1 MSHHPNARSC
11 PYTRALL
18 VERVLRQG
26 WTTQVAAEAGGFS
39 RRTAYKWLARYRSEG
54 VGGLEDRPSAA
65 HRIPRRTSAA
75 RVERMVRLRHRRFT
89 AWQIA
94 QRLAMPLATVCAVLK
109 RLGLGK
115 LEALEK
121 KKSAALRYEREKPGE
136 LLHVDI
142 KLLGRI
148 GRVGHRITGDR
159 RGQVRGIG
167 WEYVHVA
174 VDDASRLAY
183 VEVLPDQKGMTAVGF
198 FERARR
204 WYARRRIVIERV
216 MTDNGSA
223 YVSRR
228 FRQACARFGI
238 RHLRTRPYRPETN
251 GKAERFI
258 QTLIRGWA
266 YRRPY
271 RTSNQRTKALPK
283 WLRYYNEEKPHRA
296 LGMISPLARIRS
308 AA

>member
-1 MSHHPNARSC
+1 MSLHRNARSC
-11 PYTRALL
+11 PHTRALL
-18 VERVLRQG
+18 VDRVRVQG
-26 WTTQVAAEAGGFS
+26 WEVEEAAEAAGFS
-39 RRTAYKWLARYRSEG
+39 RRTAYKWLARYRGEG
-54 VGGLEDRPSAA
+54 PGGLADRSSVA
-65 HRIPRRTSAA
+65 HRIPRRTSGA
-75 RVERMVRLRHRRFT
+75 RLERIVALRQRRFT

-94 QRLAMPLATVCAVLK
+94 QRLAMPPATVCAVLK
-109 RLGLGK
+109 RLGLGR
-115 LEALEK
+115 LEALETK
-121 KKSAALRYEREKPGE
+121 PPARRYERQKPGE
-136 LLHVDI
+136 LLHVDVKI
-142 KLLGRI
+142 LGRI
-148 GRVGHRITGDR
+148 GRIGHRITGDR

-183 VEVLPDQKGMTAVGF
+183 VEVLADQKGITAVGF

-204 WYARRRIVIERV
+204 WFAQRRIGIERV

-228 FRQACARFGI
+228 FRQACARLGI

-283 WLRYYNEEKPHRA
+283 WLRYYNEVKPHRA

>member
-1 MSHHPNARSC
+1 VDRI
-11 PYTRALL
+11 
-18 VERVLRQG
+18 LRQG
-26 WTTQVAAEAGGFS
+26 WTAEEAAEAAGFS

-54 VGGLEDRPSAA
+54 PGGLADRRSVA

-75 RVERMVRLRHRRFT
+75 RVERITALRHRRFT

-94 QRLAMPLATVCAVLK
+94 QRLTMPLATVCAVLK
-109 RLGLGK
+109 RLGLGQ
-115 LEALEK
+115 LEALEPK
-121 KKSAALRYEREKPGE
+121 PVARRYERQKPGE
-136 LLHVDI
+136 LLHVDV

-148 GRVGHRITGDR
+148 GRIGHRITGDR

-183 VEVLPDQKGMTAVGF
+183 VEVLADQKGLTAVGF

-204 WYARRRIVIERV
+204 WFGQRRIGIERV

-228 FRQACARFGI
+228 FRQACARLGI

-271 RTSNQRTKALPK
+271 RTSHQRTKALPK
-283 WLRYYNEEKPHRA
+283 WLRYYNEVKPHRA

-308 AA
+308 AV

>member
-1 MSHHPNARSC
+1 MRLHPNARSC
-11 PYTRALL
+11 PHTRGLF
-18 VERVLRQG
+18 VRRVMREG
-26 WTTQVAAEAGGFS
+26 WTVPRAAAAAGFS
-39 RRTAYKWLARYRSEG
+39 PRTGYKWLSRFRFEG
-54 VGGLEDRPSAA
+54 SCGLEDRRSVA
-65 HRIPRRTSAA
+65 HRVPRRTPPA
-75 RVERMVRLRHRRFT
+75 RIQRIMELRQRRLT

-94 QRLAMPLATVCAVLK
+94 QRLGMPPATVSAVLR

-115 LEALEK
+115 LSALEEK
-121 KKSAALRYEREKPGE
+121 PAVVRYERARPGE
-136 LLHVDI
+136 LVHVDV

-148 GRVGHRITGDR
+148 GRIGHRITGDR
-159 RGQVRGIG
+159 RSRVRGIG

-183 VEVLPDQKGMTAVGF
+183 VEVLEDQKGLTAVGF
-198 FERARR
+198 FERAQR
-204 WYARRRIVIERV
+204 WFGKRGIAIERV

-223 YVSRR
+223 YVSKR
-228 FRQACARFGI
+228 FRQACKRWNI
-238 RHLRTRPYRPETN
+238 RHLRTKPYRPETN

-258 QTLIRGWA
+258 QTLTRGWA

-271 RTSNQRTKALPK
+271 GTSNQRTKALPK
-283 WLRYYNEEKPHRA
+283 WLRYYNEQRPHRA

>member
-1 MSHHPNARSC
+1 
-11 PYTRALL
+11 
-18 VERVLRQG
+18 
-26 WTTQVAAEAGGFS
+26 VA
-39 RRTAYKWLARYRSEG
+39 
-54 VGGLEDRPSAA
+54 DRPSPGHA
-65 HRIPRRTSAA
+65 HGDGL
-75 RVERMVRLRHRRFT
+75 RLLR
-89 AWQIA
+89 
-94 QRLAMPLATVCAVLK
+94 

-115 LEALEK
+115 LSALEPK
-121 KKSAALRYEREKPGE
+121 PEVVRYERARPGE
-136 LLHVDI
+136 LVHVDI

-159 RGQVRGIG
+159 RNRVRGIG

-183 VEVLPDQKGMTAVGF
+183 VEVLKDQKGLTAVGF

-204 WYARRRIVIERV
+204 WFQKRRIAIERV

-223 YVSRR
+223 YVSKR
-228 FRQACARFGI
+228 FRQACKRWSI
-238 RHLRTRPYRPETN
+238 CHLRTKPYRPETN

-271 RTSNQRTKALPK
+271 GTSNQRTKALPK
-283 WLRYYNEEKPHRA
+283 WLRYYNEQRPHRA
-296 LGMISPLARIRS
+296 LGMISPMARIRS

>member
-1 MSHHPNARSC
+1 VRLHPNARSC
-11 PYTRALL
+11 PHTRQLF
-18 VERVLRQG
+18 VERVLRES
-26 WTTQVAAEAGGFS
+26 WTVRQAAAAAGFS
-39 RRTAYKWLARYRSEG
+39 LRTGYKWLSRFRFEG
-54 VGGLEDRPSAA
+54 HLGLEDRRSVA
-65 HRIPRRTSAA
+65 HHVPHRTSGA
-75 RVERMVRLRHRRFT
+75 RMRRIAELRQRRLT
-89 AWQIA
+89 TWQIA
-94 QRLAMPLATVCAVLK
+94 QRLDMPMATVSAVLR

-115 LEALEK
+115 LSALEQK
-121 KKSAALRYEREKPGE
+121 PVVVRYERARPGE
-136 LLHVDI
+136 LIHLDV
-142 KLLGRI
+142 KLLARI
-148 GRVGHRITGDR
+148 SRVGHRITGDR
-159 RGQVRGIG
+159 RTRVRGIG

-183 VEVLPDQKGMTAVGF
+183 VEVLEDQKGLTAVSF

-204 WYARRRIVIERV
+204 WFRTRRIAIERV

-228 FRQACARFGI
+228 FRQACKRWSI

-266 YRRPY
+266 YRTPY
-271 RTSNQRTKALPK
+271 GTSNQRTKALPK
-283 WLRYYNEEKPHRA
+283 WLRYYNEQRPHRA

>member
-1 MSHHPNARSC
+1 MRLHPNARSC
-11 PYTRALL
+11 PHTRRLF
-18 VERVLRQG
+18 VERVLRES
-26 WTTQVAAEAGGFS
+26 WTVHRAAAAAGFS
-39 RRTAYKWLARYRSEG
+39 PRTGYKWLSRFRFEG
-54 VGGLEDRPSAA
+54 SPGLEDRRSAA
-65 HRIPRRTSAA
+65 HHVPHRTSPG
-75 RVERMVRLRHRRFT
+75 RIRHIVELRQRRFT

-94 QRLAMPLATVCAVLK
+94 QRLGMPTATVSAVLR

-115 LEALEK
+115 LSALERK
-121 KKSAALRYEREKPGE
+121 PAVVRYERARPGE
-136 LLHVDI
+136 LVHVDV

-148 GRVGHRITGDR
+148 GRIGHRITGDR
-159 RGQVRGIG
+159 RSRVRGIG

-183 VEVLPDQKGMTAVGF
+183 VEVLEDQKGLTAVGF

-204 WYARRRIVIERV
+204 WFEKRRIVIERV

-228 FRQACARFGI
+228 FRHACKRWNI

-271 RTSNQRTKALPK
+271 GTSNQRTKALPK
-283 WLRYYNEEKPHRA
+283 WLRYYNEQRPHRA

>member
-1 MSHHPNARSC
+1 V
-11 PYTRALL
+11 ALRL
-18 VERVLRQG
+18 
-26 WTTQVAAEAGGFS
+26 
-39 RRTAYKWLARYRSEG
+39 
-54 VGGLEDRPSAA
+54 P
-65 HRIPRRTSAA
+65 HRTSAA
-75 RVERMVRLRHRRFT
+75 RVERIVTLRYRRLT

-94 QRLAMPLATVCAVLK
+94 ERLAMPVATVCAVLR

-115 LEALEK
+115 LSALEPK
-121 KKSAALRYEREKPGE
+121 PAVVRYERARPGE
-136 LLHVDI
+136 LVHVDI

-148 GRVGHRITGDR
+148 GRIGHRITGDR
-159 RGQVRGIG
+159 RSRVRGIG
-167 WEYVHVA
+167 WEFVHVA

-183 VEVLPDQKGMTAVGF
+183 VEVLEDQKGLTAVGF

-204 WYARRRIVIERV
+204 WFAKRGIRIERV

-228 FRQACARFGI
+228 FRQACKRWAI
-238 RHLRTRPYRPETN
+238 RHLRTQPYRPETN

-283 WLRYYNEEKPHRA
+283 WLRYYNEQRPHRA
-296 LGMISPLARIRS
+296 LGMISPMARIRS

>member
-1 MSHHPNARSC
+1 
-11 PYTRALL
+11 
-18 VERVLRQG
+18 VERVRRQG
-26 WTTQVAAEAGGFS
+26 WTAEEAAEAAGFS
-39 RRTAYKWLARYRSEG
+39 RRTAYKWLARYRDEG
-54 VGGLEDRPSAA
+54 LSGLEDRRSIA
-65 HRIPRRTSAA
+65 HRIPRRTSAT
-75 RVERMVRLRHRRFT
+75 RIERIVTLRHRRFT

-94 QRLAMPLATVCAVLK
+94 QRLTMPLATVCAVLK

-115 LEALEK
+115 L
-121 KKSAALRYEREKPGE
+121 AASENKPPARRYEREKPGE
-136 LLHVDI
+136 LLHVDV

-148 GRVGHRITGDR
+148 GRIGHRISGDR
-159 RGQVRGIG
+159 RSRVRGIG

-183 VEVLPDQKGMTAVGF
+183 VEVLADQKGLTAVSF

-204 WYARRRIVIERV
+204 WFAQRRIAIERV

-228 FRQACARFGI
+228 FRQACARLGI

-283 WLRYYNEEKPHRA
+283 WLRYYNEQKPHRA

>member
-1 MSHHPNARSC
+1 M
-11 PYTRALL
+11 
-18 VERVLRQG
+18 
-26 WTTQVAAEAGGFS
+26 
-39 RRTAYKWLARYRSEG
+39 
-54 VGGLEDRPSAA
+54 
-65 HRIPRRTSAA
+65 
-75 RVERMVRLRHRRFT
+75 
-89 AWQIA
+89 
-94 QRLAMPLATVCAVLK
+94 
-109 RLGLGK
+109 
-115 LEALEK
+115 
-121 KKSAALRYEREKPGE
+121 
-136 LLHVDI
+136 
-142 KLLGRI
+142 
-148 GRVGHRITGDR
+148 
-159 RGQVRGIG
+159 
-167 WEYVHVA
+167 A

-183 VEVLPDQKGMTAVGF
+183 VEVLPDQKGMTAIGF

-228 FRQACARFGI
+228 FRQACARSGI

-271 RTSNQRTKALPK
+271 CTSNQRTKALPK
-283 WLRYYNEEKPHRA
+283 WLRYHNEEKPHRA

>member
-1 MSHHPNARSC
+1 MRLHPNARSC
-11 PYTRALL
+11 PHTRGLFIR
-18 VERVLRQG
+18 RVVQEG
-26 WTTQVAAEAGGFS
+26 WTVRDAALAAGFS
-39 RRTAYKWLARYRSEG
+39 TRTGHKWLSRFRFEGLVGLADRS
-54 VGGLEDRPSAA
+54 SKA
-65 HRIPRRTSAA
+65 HRLPRRTSLA
-75 RVERMVRLRHRRFT
+75 RVKRVVELRHRRLT

-94 QRLAMPLATVCAVLK
+94 ERLSMPLATVCALLK

-115 LEALEK
+115 LKALEPK
-121 KKSAALRYEREKPGE
+121 REAVRYERARPGE
-136 LLHVDI
+136 LIHVDV

-159 RGQVRGIG
+159 RSRVRGVG

-183 VEVLPDQKGMTAVGF
+183 VEVLDDQKGLTAVGF
-198 FERARR
+198 FDRARR
-204 WYARRRIVIERV
+204 WFWQRRIAIERV

-228 FRQACARFGI
+228 FRQACQRWAI
-238 RHLRTRPYRPETN
+238 RHLRTQPYRPETN

-283 WLRYYNEEKPHRA
+283 WLRYYNEQRPHRA

>member
-1 MSHHPNARSC
+1 MSLHRNARSC
-11 PYTRALL
+11 PHTRAL
-18 VERVLRQG
+18 VVDRILRQG
-26 WTTQVAAEAGGFS
+26 WTAEEAAEAAGFS

-54 VGGLEDRPSAA
+54 PGGLADRPSVA

-75 RVERMVRLRHRRFT
+75 RVERIVTLRHRRFT

-94 QRLAMPLATVCAVLK
+94 QRLAMPLATVCAVLR

-115 LEALEK
+115 LEALAPK
-121 KKSAALRYEREKPGE
+121 PVARRYERQRPGE
-136 LLHVDI
+136 LLHLDV

-148 GRVGHRITGDR
+148 DRIGHRITGDR
-159 RGQVRGIG
+159 RGRVQGAG

-183 VEVLPDQKGMTAVGF
+183 VEVLADQKGLTAVGF

-204 WYARRRIVIERV
+204 WFAQRRIGIERV

-228 FRQACARFGI
+228 FRQACARLGI

-271 RTSNQRTKALPK
+271 RTSHQRTKALPK
-283 WLRYYNEEKPHRA
+283 WLRYYNEQKPHRA